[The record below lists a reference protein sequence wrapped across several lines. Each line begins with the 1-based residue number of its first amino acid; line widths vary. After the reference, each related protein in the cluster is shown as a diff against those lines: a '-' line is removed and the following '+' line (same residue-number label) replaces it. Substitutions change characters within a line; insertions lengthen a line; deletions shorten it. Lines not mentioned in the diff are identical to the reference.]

1 MSFADDMKK
10 MSEKIGEKYDATVR
24 ASLIDVASKVIL
36 RTAVDTGRA
45 RGNWQVS
52 LNDPASGIVE
62 EDADTGSGVAA
73 PNPSKSSEKAIR
85 AAVDNTENATGNIW
99 WLTNNLPYIQKLE
112 SGTHSQQSP
121 SGMVRVT
128 LEEFESAL
136 KKFINEP

>member
-10 MSEKIGEKYDATVR
+10 MAEKIGEKYDATVR
-24 ASLIDVASKVIL
+24 ASLVDVASKVIL

-52 LNDPASGIVE
+52 LNDPATDVLDVE
-62 EDADTGSGVAA
+62 DKEGNTTITAA
-73 PNPSKSSEKAIR
+73 MDK
-85 AAVDNTENATGNIW
+85 TEGATGNVW

>member
-10 MSEKIGEKYDATVR
+10 MAEKIGEKYDATVR

-52 LNDPASGIVE
+52 LNDPATDILDVE
-62 EDADTGSGVAA
+62 DKEGNTTIKAA
-73 PNPSKSSEKAIR
+73 M
-85 AAVDNTENATGNIW
+85 DNTEKATDNIW

-128 LEEFESAL
+128 LEEFENSL
-136 KKFINEP
+136 KKFIKEN

>member
-1 MSFADDMKK
+1 MSFSDDMKK
-10 MSEKIGEKYDATVR
+10 MAEKIGEKYDATVR
-24 ASLIDVASKVIL
+24 ASLVDVASKVIL

-52 LNDPASGIVE
+52 LNDPATDILDVE
-62 EDADTGSGVAA
+62 DKEGNAT
-73 PNPSKSSEKAIR
+73 IR
-85 AAVDNTENATGNIW
+85 TAMDNTEGATGNIW

-128 LEEFESAL
+128 LEEFEATL
-136 KKFINEP
+136 KKFIKED

>member
-1 MSFADDMKK
+1 MSFSDDMKK
-10 MSEKIGEKYDATVR
+10 FANKAGHKYDEVIR
-24 ASLIDVASKVIL
+24 ASLIDIASKVIL
-36 RTAVDTGRA
+36 RTPVDTGRA

-52 LNDPASGIVE
+52 LNDSPKDILDVKDKDGNTTI
-62 EDADTGSGVAA
+62 
-73 PNPSKSSEKAIR
+73 K
-85 AAVDNTENATGNIW
+85 AAVNNTENAPGNIW

-128 LEEFESAL
+128 IEEFESSL